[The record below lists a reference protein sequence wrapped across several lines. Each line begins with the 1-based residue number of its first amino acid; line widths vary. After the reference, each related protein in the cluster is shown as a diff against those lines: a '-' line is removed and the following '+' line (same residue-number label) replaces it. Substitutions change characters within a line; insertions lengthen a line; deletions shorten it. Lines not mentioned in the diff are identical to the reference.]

1 MMRVEDQS
9 QSAAIIC
16 SHAAR
21 HQRAILMATR
31 DVPAFPED
39 TGWQFTCGQPTP
51 HSDEDGLVWALSEVL
66 ELDPS
71 IGPLISAPSQ
81 SSFER
86 STQDMRWHPVKYS
99 ED

>member
-1 MMRVEDQS
+1 MRVEDQS

-16 SHAAR
+16 SHAASR
-21 HQRAILMATR
+21 QRAILMASR
-31 DVPAFPED
+31 DEPAFPED

-51 HSDEDGLVWALSEVL
+51 HNEEEGLVWALSEVL
-66 ELDPS
+66 KIDPS
-71 IGPLISAPSQ
+71 VGQILSAPCK

-86 STQDMRWHPVKYS
+86 TTTDMQWHSVVYS